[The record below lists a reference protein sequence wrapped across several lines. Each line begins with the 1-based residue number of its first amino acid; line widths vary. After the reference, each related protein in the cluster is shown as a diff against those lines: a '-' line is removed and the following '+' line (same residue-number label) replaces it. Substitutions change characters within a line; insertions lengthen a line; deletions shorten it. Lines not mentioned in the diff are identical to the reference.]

1 MSDNHKYYYMR
12 IKENFFDSDE
22 IKLLESLPNVGYKYS
37 NILLKM
43 YLKSLKF
50 NGKLMFNERIPFN
63 EEMLSVVVGHSL
75 NDVKDALSKFTSFGL
90 IEKMSSGE
98 IYMLDIQNFIG
109 KTSTEADRI
118 KAYRSKISNE
128 KKHGVQMYDDCT
140 PELELE
146 LELDI
151 ELKKDIDIDTEKDKN
166 SDVDE
171 KSVANKKQNSKEKYD
186 LTSGYRK
193 IVRLLEE
200 NGFGLVGGIVSQN
213 ISDEL
218 KDFAEKSDMDN
229 AVAILE
235 KAITIATLRNA
246 NNYGYVSKV
255 TKNWYKDNLFT
266 IDAVEATQKKSNVD
280 KDNKNVYL
288 KKQAKKDETNAT
300 RDLSSKRLNDF
311 KKVVE
316 IYTEM
321 FGYVDMPVFGKHT
334 PSNSNN
340 EAWDKLLDG
349 EKNTYDKLRGI
360 VDQHV
365 WWRIRIIISW
375 RFDVIEWYSVING
388 WCINANETKWY

>member
-140 PELELE
+140 PELDI
-146 LELDI
+146 ELDI

-365 WWRIRIIISW
+365 
-375 RFDVIEWYSVING
+375 
-388 WCINANETKWY
+388 

>member
-1 MSDNHKYYYMR
+1 MENAKEAPGYYAIIPANVRYDDR
-12 IKENFFDSDE
+12 LKPNE
-22 IKLLESLPNVGYKYS
+22 KLLYGEITALASSNGICWATNGYFSKLYNVNKVTVSNWINNLIKSGYLSSKIIYKDNS
-37 NILLKM
+37 KEIEKRLLSINKNVNSPIN
-43 YLKSLKF
+43 KNVNSPINK
-50 NGKLMFNERIPFN
+50 N
-63 EEMLSVVVGHSL
+63 
-75 NDVKDALSKFTSFGL
+75 VKDNNTRFNNTRDNNTSINNDF
-90 IEKMSSGE
+90 
-98 IYMLDIQNFIG
+98 
-109 KTSTEADRI
+109 
-118 KAYRSKISNE
+118 
-128 KKHGVQMYDDCT
+128 
-140 PELELE
+140 
-146 LELDI
+146 
-151 ELKKDIDIDTEKDKN
+151 
-166 SDVDE
+166 DE

-266 IDAVEATQKKSNVD
+266 IDAVEATQKKSKVD

-360 VDQHV
+360 VEQHV
-365 WWRIRIIISW
+365 
-375 RFDVIEWYSVING
+375 
-388 WCINANETKWY
+388 